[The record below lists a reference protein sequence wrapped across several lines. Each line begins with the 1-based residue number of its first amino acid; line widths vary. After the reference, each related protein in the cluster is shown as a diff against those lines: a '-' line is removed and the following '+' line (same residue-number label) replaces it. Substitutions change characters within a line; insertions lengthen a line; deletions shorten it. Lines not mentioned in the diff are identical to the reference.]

1 MNRQITVE
9 ASTHG
14 GDDTSLLSQQLH
26 GRLELLDSLRTSTR
40 VRLASI
46 RSMEEALLNLG
57 TFAFVVLHLSS
68 AGRWH
73 LSAIAE
79 LLCIIERLEDLH
91 TKFQEMISSPHLSMT
106 LISNL
111 PWQWSLYVNM
121 CVAVLASEQLDDS
134 GYHVLLLLDPIMA
147 ELEGGDTWAS
157 FYRSPWHIWCTRLV
171 VEAVAAVLAA
181 TEATAEAVAPPSK
194 KGKPLP

>member
-1 MNRQITVE
+1 
-9 ASTHG
+9 
-14 GDDTSLLSQQLH
+14 
-26 GRLELLDSLRTSTR
+26 
-40 VRLASI
+40 
-46 RSMEEALLNLG
+46 
-57 TFAFVVLHLSS
+57 
-68 AGRWH
+68 
-73 LSAIAE
+73 
-79 LLCIIERLEDLH
+79 
-91 TKFQEMISSPHLSMT
+91 
-106 LISNL
+106 
-111 PWQWSLYVNM
+111 M

-171 VEAVAAVLAA
+171 VEAVTAVLAA